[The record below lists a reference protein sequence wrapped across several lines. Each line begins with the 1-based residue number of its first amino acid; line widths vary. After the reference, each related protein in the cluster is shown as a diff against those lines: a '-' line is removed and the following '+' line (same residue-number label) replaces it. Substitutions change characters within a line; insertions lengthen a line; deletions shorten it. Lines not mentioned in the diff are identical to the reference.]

1 MNSNDIIAALE
12 HRSTPCY
19 YYDLSLL
26 DKTLDLVNEHGTK
39 KGYHIHF
46 ALKANHEP
54 KILQRIQKAGL
65 GADCVSGGEVKQ
77 AIDCQFDPKHIAF
90 AGVGKSD
97 AEIELG
103 LDEGIFCF
111 NVESL
116 QEMIVINEIAERKNI
131 QAPIALRLNPN
142 VQVNTHKYITTGL
155 HVNKFGISDEE
166 LLLVLDALP
175 SLSHIQFLGIHFHI
189 GSQITSLEP
198 FVELCHKANQYV
210 EQIEDR
216 GFTIKVLNMG
226 GGFGVNYSD
235 PNAEPI
241 PDLKAFF
248 EVFDTHL
255 NHRKD
260 QEVHFELGRAIIA
273 QAGSLLTRVLYIK
286 ERSTKNF
293 AVVDAGMTE
302 LIRPA
307 LYQATHI
314 IDALSLSDSNAP
326 LVNYDVVGPICESS
340 DTFIQDYP
348 LNKLQRGDVLA
359 IRSAGAYGQVMKSRY
374 NLRPDFPVIY
384 SDELSHP
391 PTDIR

>member
-1 MNSNDIIAALE
+1 
-12 HRSTPCY
+12 
-19 YYDLSLL
+19 
-26 DKTLDLVNEHGTK
+26 
-39 KGYHIHF
+39 
-46 ALKANHEP
+46 
-54 KILQRIQKAGL
+54 
-65 GADCVSGGEVKQ
+65 
-77 AIDCQFDPKHIAF
+77 
-90 AGVGKSD
+90 
-97 AEIELG
+97 EIELG

-155 HVNKFGISDEE
+155 HENKFGISDEE

-374 NLRPDFPVIY
+374 NLRPDFPVLY

>member
-1 MNSNDIIAALE
+1 MNASDIIAAAE

-19 YYDLSLL
+19 YYDIALL
-26 DKTLDLVNEHGTK
+26 NQTLDLVKKYGLA
-39 KGYHIHF
+39 KGYHVHF

-54 KILQRIQKAGL
+54 TILQRIQQAGL
-65 GADCVSGGEVKQ
+65 GADCVSGGEVQQ
-77 AIDCQFDPKHIAF
+77 AIDCHFDPKHIAF

-103 LDEGIFCF
+103 LEKGIFCF

-116 QEMIVINEIAERKNI
+116 QELIVINEIAKRKNT

-155 HVNKFGISDEE
+155 HENKFGITDEE
-166 LLLVLDALP
+166 LLLVLDALAD
-175 SLSHIQFLGIHFHI
+175 LSHIQFLGIHFHI

-198 FVELCHKANQYV
+198 FVELCHKANDYV
-210 EQIEDR
+210 TQIENR
-216 GFTIKVLNMG
+216 GFSVKVLNMG
-226 GGFGVNYSD
+226 GGFGVNYED
-235 PNAEPI
+235 PDSEPI
-241 PDLKAFF
+241 PDLKSFF

-255 NHRKD
+255 NYRQD
-260 QEVHFELGRAIIA
+260 QEVHFELGRSIIA

-307 LYQATHI
+307 LYQATHKI
-314 IDALSLSDSNAP
+314 QVLSLNDSNAP
-326 LVNYDVVGPICESS
+326 ITNYDVVGPICESS
-340 DTFIQDYP
+340 DTFITDHP
-348 LNKLQRGDVLA
+348 LNKLQRGDLLA

-374 NLRPDFPVIY
+374 NLRPDFPVLY
-384 SDELSHP
+384 SDELNH
-391 PTDIR
+391 TTIDTE

>member
-19 YYDLSLL
+19 YYDLILL
-26 DKTLDLVNEHGTK
+26 DKTLDLVNEHGTN

-116 QEMIVINEIAERKNI
+116 QELIVINEIAERKNI

-155 HVNKFGISDEE
+155 HENKFGISDEE

-175 SLSHIQFLGIHFHI
+175 SLYHIQFLGIHFHI

-286 ERSTKNF
+286 KRSTKNF

-374 NLRPDFPVIY
+374 NLRPDFPVLY
-384 SDELSHP
+384 CDELSHP